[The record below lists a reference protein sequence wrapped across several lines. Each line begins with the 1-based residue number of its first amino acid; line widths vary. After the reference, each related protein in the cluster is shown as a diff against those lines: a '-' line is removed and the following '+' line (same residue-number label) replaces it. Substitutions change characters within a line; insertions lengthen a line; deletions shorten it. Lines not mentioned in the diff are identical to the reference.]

1 MSTVNAIDASP
12 PVATAPLGASRRS
25 CVIGAVFLMA
35 SAIGPGFITQTA
47 KFTLELGAS
56 FACAILLR
64 SISNLPQTRRASCC
78 GS

>member
-12 PVATAPLGASRRS
+12 PVATAPLAASRRS
-25 CVIGAVFLMA
+25 GVIGAVE
-35 SAIGPGFITQTA
+35 TA

>member
-1 MSTVNAIDASP
+1 
-12 PVATAPLGASRRS
+12 
-25 CVIGAVFLMA
+25 LMA

-47 KFTLELGAS
+47 KFTLELGAN